1 MQPRDKSET
10 SPAHRPRRASEILG
24 SEILDGSP
32 TSVRTSPR
40 MMAETRGIPEVI
52 DAVTHPS
59 AAIDDLMASED
70 TIEGLTAFAA
80 KRPSAGTTGKPVKNK
95 PGQAPGHIF

>member
-1 MQPRDKSET
+1 
-10 SPAHRPRRASEILG
+10 
-24 SEILDGSP
+24 
-32 TSVRTSPR
+32 

-70 TIEGLTAFAA
+70 MIEGLTAFGQ
-80 KRPSAGTTGKPVKNK
+80 KRPPRWRNR
-95 PGQAPGHIF
+95 